1 MQSDVVL
8 FIGTFSPP
16 ITGQS
21 FSFETSFQ
29 GYSGRKIKVNKTPLG
44 NSLFLKSF
52 THFFVF
58 FKVLFLFTFKRVDK
72 VYMTTFSTIEGSVS
86 DIMILFMCRLFKKK
100 TVIHLHGSNFRQV
113 IQTAPG
119 FYRKM
124 LIHAFKNVDKGI
136 VLCDIMREQLD
147 FLLPME
153 KIVVVP
159 NFYDPYLESIQPD
172 APGDAKTK
180 GILRVGYLS
189 NLMYSKGILHLI
201 TAMEILHA
209 EGVGLELHVAG
220 KYMGDEDMSSKEIE
234 ESFQAKLR
242 NNTWIK
248 YHGVVRGEDKL
259 AFYQQID
266 VFALPTFYAHEA
278 QPISIIEA
286 LRAGCLILTTDYR
299 YIPDLVSME
308 NGWLVSIK
316 SKQEIAGALS
326 IISECDEGLLNK
338 MRRENMR
345 TAVEQYS
352 LEKYLR
358 RLHEVLLK
366 V

>member
-29 GYSGRKIKVNKTPLG
+29 GYSGRKVKVSKTPLG
-44 NSLFLKSF
+44 DSLFLKSL

-58 FKVLFLFTFKRVDK
+58 FKVLFSLTFKRVDK

-86 DIMILFMCRLFKKK
+86 DIPVLFLCRFFKKK

-113 IQTAPG
+113 VQTAPG
-119 FYRKM
+119 FYRKL
-124 LIHAFKNVDKGI
+124 LIHVFKGVDKGI
-136 VLCDIMREQLD
+136 VLSEIMREQLD
-147 FLLPME
+147 FMLPPE
-153 KIVVVP
+153 KIAVVS

-172 APGDAKTK
+172 IIASGQANGLLK
-180 GILRVGYLS
+180 IGYLS
-189 NLMYSKGILHLI
+189 NLMYSKGIIHLVEAI
-201 TAMEILHA
+201 EGLHA
-209 EGVGLELHVAG
+209 KGIGLELHVAG
-220 KYMGDEDMSSKEIE
+220 KFMGDEYMSSKEIE
-234 ESFQAKLR
+234 EYFQAKGR
-242 NNTWIK
+242 NNAWIK
-248 YHGVVRGEDKL
+248 YHGVVRGGDKL
-259 AFYQQID
+259 AFYERIN
-266 VFALPTFYAHEA
+266 VFALPTFYTHEA

-286 LRAGCLILTTDYR
+286 MRAGCVIVSTHYK
-299 YIPDLVSME
+299 YIPDLVSKE

-316 SKQEIAGALS
+316 SKEEIASALTM
-326 IISECDEGLLNK
+326 ISECGEDFLSR
-338 MRRENMR
+338 MRLKNMR
-345 TAVEQYS
+345 TALEQYS
-352 LEKYLR
+352 LDNYLS